1 MLKSSLCD
9 QSDAYIFV
17 SGTRIISN
25 KGKAAA
31 PYNRKN
37 IKINN
42 CAPFTDCISELIN
55 TKIDNVKTLM
65 QQRQCII

>member
-17 SGTRIISN
+17 SGTIIISN

-42 CAPFTDCISELIN
+42 CAPLTDCISELIN

-65 QQRQCII
+65 Q